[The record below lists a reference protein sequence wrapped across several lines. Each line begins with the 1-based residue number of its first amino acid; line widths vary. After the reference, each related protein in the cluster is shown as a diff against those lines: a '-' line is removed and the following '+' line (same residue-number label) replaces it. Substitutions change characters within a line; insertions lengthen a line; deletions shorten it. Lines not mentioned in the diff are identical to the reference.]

1 MMCLLAVN
9 ACIGGVEDLP
19 LCAPSLCRTKAMHCK
34 ATHFMKSKNK

>member
-19 LCAPSLCRTKAMHCK
+19 LCAFAVQNQGNALQGDSLYEEQK
-34 ATHFMKSKNK
+34 